1 MYRYKRKIDSI
12 ESIRKSAF
20 VLSDRVNTVVS
31 LNSDFTVNK
40 PFHGLYIKNGKVI
53 ISNLFEE
60 IETKSNKY
68 KVSNILSNNINV
80 YNEYISSIDLEN
92 FTIEYDMDDFYFSK
106 KIYLE
111 EKTGILA
118 VEYYIKNKS
127 EYNSNF
133 KVYPAITYRNIYNM
147 KNSSM
152 LRFNQ
157 RNEKNGVVINLSIS
171 NQEDVILKSNKFE
184 WNKDVNILND
194 IKYKIRK
201 DNFNIEEY
209 IEDLMSPGYFDI
221 QIKGNSSITAVIYIT
236 SKNQDITKLNTEE
249 LSKKDFFLKENI
261 SSSIENEYIELK
273 ELSYS
278 LENLKFE
285 NKIITSLPYTQ
296 NNILNL
302 DAIKIDNNNLSYTLD
317 TLIDATK
324 AIDGEFLSFSKVKEA
339 TRRIIDIKKYIE
351 YISKLNITDY
361 QILYKFLLLKLW
373 CIESINRIVQKQD
386 LYNIFTSFVKSLI
399 ESIFND
405 NMTNKY
411 FKNIEAVSLMYNAL
425 KIYEDM
431 LKKDGKEEE
440 IIFEKQEYFREKIE
454 KEFWNEEKRAMKKNL
469 DEQEIYAN
477 VQMLYTISLSYPCIV
492 NDISFKLLDTVFKEL
507 YTPYGLREYSK
518 NSEKNTGLIYPKY
531 MAHFVKAN
539 LRQNGVTR
547 ASRKIAFNLVKDLFL
562 DINKYLNCGI
572 KKVYSEKGYQIDTL
586 TYDLLTNAE
595 IIRLYDMLL

>member
-1 MYRYKRKIDSI
+1 MYKYKRKIDSI
-12 ESIRKSAF
+12 ESMRKSAF

-60 IETKSNKY
+60 VETKSNKY
-68 KVSNILSNNINV
+68 KVSNILSNNINI

-194 IKYKIRK
+194 IKYKVRK

-209 IEDLMSPGYFDI
+209 TEDLISPGYFDI

-278 LENLKFE
+278 LEKLKFQ

-296 NNILNL
+296 KNILSL
-302 DAIKIDNNNLSYTLD
+302 DVINIDNNNLSYTLD

-324 AIDGEFLSFSKVKEA
+324 AIDGEFISFSKVKEA
-339 TRRIIDIKKYIE
+339 TRRIIDVKKYIE

-405 NMTNKY
+405 NMTDKY

-431 LKKDGKEEE
+431 LKKDGKEEN

-454 KEFWNEEKRAMKKNL
+454 KEFWNEEKRVMKKNL

>member
-302 DAIKIDNNNLSYTLD
+302 DVINIDNNNLSYTLD

-339 TRRIIDIKKYIE
+339 TRRVIDVKKYIE

>member
-68 KVSNILSNNINV
+68 KVTNILSNNINV

-302 DAIKIDNNNLSYTLD
+302 DVINIDNNNLSYILD

-339 TRRIIDIKKYIE
+339 TRRVIDIKKYIE

-386 LYNIFTSFVKSLI
+386 LYYIFTSFVKSLI

-411 FKNIEAVSLMYNAL
+411 FKNIEAISLMYNAL

>member
-1 MYRYKRKIDSI
+1 MYKYKRKIDRI
-12 ESIRKSAF
+12 ESTRKSAF

-60 IETKSNKY
+60 VETKSNKY
-68 KVSNILSNNINV
+68 KVSNILSNNINIA
-80 YNEYISSIDLEN
+80 NEYISSIDLEN

-127 EYNSNF
+127 EYNSKF

-194 IKYKIRK
+194 IKYKVRR

-221 QIKGNSSITAVIYIT
+221 QIKGNSSVTAVIYIT

-261 SSSIENEYIELK
+261 SSCIENEYIELK

-278 LENLKFE
+278 LEKLKFE

-302 DAIKIDNNNLSYTLD
+302 DVIKIDNNNLSYTLD

-339 TRRIIDIKKYIE
+339 TRRIIDVKKYIE

-411 FKNIEAVSLMYNAL
+411 FKNIEAISLMYNAL

-431 LKKDGKEEE
+431 LKKDGKEEN

-454 KEFWNEEKRAMKKNL
+454 KEFWNEEKRVMKKNL

>member
-1 MYRYKRKIDSI
+1 MYKYKRKIDSI
-12 ESIRKSAF
+12 ESMRKSAF

-60 IETKSNKY
+60 VETKSNKY

-127 EYNSNF
+127 EYNSKF

-194 IKYKIRK
+194 IKYKVRK

-209 IEDLMSPGYFDI
+209 TEDLISPGYFDI

-278 LENLKFE
+278 LEKLKFE

-296 NNILNL
+296 KNILSL
-302 DAIKIDNNNLSYTLD
+302 DVINIDNNNLSYTLD

-339 TRRIIDIKKYIE
+339 TRRIIDVKKYIE

-411 FKNIEAVSLMYNAL
+411 FKNIEAISLMYNAL

-431 LKKDGKEEE
+431 LKKDGKEEN

-454 KEFWNEEKRAMKKNL
+454 KEFWNEEKRVMKKNL

>member
-1 MYRYKRKIDSI
+1 MYKYKRKIDSV
-12 ESIRKSAF
+12 ENTRKSSF
-20 VLSDRVNTVVS
+20 VLSDKENTVVS

-40 PFHGLYIKNGKVI
+40 PFHGLYIKNGKII

-60 IETKSNKY
+60 VETKSNKY
-68 KVSNILSNNINV
+68 KISNILSNNTNID
-80 YNEYISSIDLEN
+80 NEYISSIDLEN
-92 FTIEYDMDDFYFSK
+92 FTIEYDMDEFYFSK

-127 EYNSNF
+127 EYNLKFN
-133 KVYPAITYRNIYNM
+133 VYPAITYRDIYNM
-147 KNSSM
+147 KNASM

-171 NQEDVILKSNKFE
+171 NKEDVILKSNKFE

-201 DNFNIEEY
+201 DNFNVQEY
-209 IEDLMSPGYFDI
+209 TEDLMSPGYFDI

-236 SKNQDITKLNTEE
+236 SKNQDITNLNTEE

-278 LENLKFE
+278 IEKLKLR

-296 NNILNL
+296 DNILNL
-302 DAIKIDNNNLSYTLD
+302 DVINIDSNNLNCILD

-351 YISKLNITDY
+351 YISKLDITDY
-361 QILYKFLLLKLW
+361 QISYKFLLLKLW

-386 LYNIFTSFVKSLI
+386 LYNVFNSFVEILVD
-399 ESIFND
+399 SIFSD
-405 NMTNKY
+405 NMSDKY
-411 FKNIEAVSLMYNAL
+411 FRNIEAVALMYNAL

-431 LKKDGKEEE
+431 LKKDGKEEN
-440 IIFEKQEYFREKIE
+440 IILEKQEYFREKIE
-454 KEFWNEEKRAMKKNL
+454 KEFWDEEKRIMKKNL
-469 DEQEIYAN
+469 GEQDTYAN

-518 NSEKNTGLIYPKY
+518 NSDKNTGLIYPKY

-586 TYDLLTNAE
+586 TYDLLTNSE

>member
-1 MYRYKRKIDSI
+1 MYKYKRKIDRI

-20 VLSDRVNTVVS
+20 VLSDKVNTVVS
-31 LNSDFTVNK
+31 LNSDFTANK

-60 IETKSNKY
+60 VETKSNKY

-127 EYNSNF
+127 EYNSKF

-194 IKYKIRK
+194 IKYKVRK

-209 IEDLMSPGYFDI
+209 TEDLISPGYFDI
-221 QIKGNSSITAVIYIT
+221 QIEGNSSITAVIYIT

-261 SSSIENEYIELK
+261 SSCIENEYIELK

-278 LENLKFE
+278 LEKLKFE

-339 TRRIIDIKKYIE
+339 TRRIIDVKKYIE

-411 FKNIEAVSLMYNAL
+411 FKNIEAISLMYNAL

-431 LKKDGKEEE
+431 LKKDGKEEN

-454 KEFWNEEKRAMKKNL
+454 KEFWNEEKRVMKKNL
-469 DEQEIYAN
+469 DEQEIYTN

>member
-1 MYRYKRKIDSI
+1 MYKYKRKIDGI
-12 ESIRKSAF
+12 ESMRKSAL

-68 KVSNILSNNINV
+68 KVSNILSNNIKV
-80 YNEYISSIDLEN
+80 HNEYISSIDLEN

-127 EYNSNF
+127 EYNSKF

-171 NQEDVILKSNKFE
+171 NQEDVILKSNKLE

-194 IKYKIRK
+194 IKYKVRK

-209 IEDLMSPGYFDI
+209 TEDLISPGYFDI

-278 LENLKFE
+278 LEKLKFE

-302 DAIKIDNNNLSYTLD
+302 DVINIDKNNLSYILD

-339 TRRIIDIKKYIE
+339 TRRIIDVKKYIE

-373 CIESINRIVQKQD
+373 CIESINRIIQKQD

-405 NMTNKY
+405 NMTDKY

-431 LKKDGKEEE
+431 LKKDGKEEN

-454 KEFWNEEKRAMKKNL
+454 KEFWNEEKRVMKKNL

-492 NDISFKLLDTVFKEL
+492 NEISFKLLDTVFKEL

>member
-1 MYRYKRKIDSI
+1 MYKYKRKIDSV
-12 ESIRKSAF
+12 ENTRKSSF
-20 VLSDRVNTVVS
+20 VLSDKENTVVS

-40 PFHGLYIKNGKVI
+40 PFHGLYIKNGKII

-60 IETKSNKY
+60 VETKSNKY
-68 KVSNILSNNINV
+68 KISNILSNNTNID
-80 YNEYISSIDLEN
+80 NEYISSIDLEN
-92 FTIEYDMDDFYFSK
+92 FTIEYDMDEFYFSK

-111 EKTGILA
+111 EKSGILA

-127 EYNSNF
+127 EYNLKFN
-133 KVYPAITYRNIYNM
+133 VYPAITYRDIYNM
-147 KNSSM
+147 KNASM

-171 NQEDVILKSNKFE
+171 NKEDVILKSNKFE

-201 DNFNIEEY
+201 DNFNVQEY
-209 IEDLMSPGYFDI
+209 TEDLMSPGYFDI

-236 SKNQDITKLNTEE
+236 SKNQDITNLNTEE

-278 LENLKFE
+278 IEKLKLR

-296 NNILNL
+296 DNILNL
-302 DAIKIDNNNLSYTLD
+302 DVINIDSNNLNCILD

-351 YISKLNITDY
+351 YISKLDITDY
-361 QILYKFLLLKLW
+361 QISYKFLLLKLW

-386 LYNIFTSFVKSLI
+386 LYNVFNSFVEILVD
-399 ESIFND
+399 SIFSD
-405 NMTNKY
+405 NMSDKY
-411 FKNIEAVSLMYNAL
+411 FRNIEAVALMYNAL

-431 LKKDGKEEE
+431 LKKDGKEEN
-440 IIFEKQEYFREKIE
+440 IILEKQEYFREKIE
-454 KEFWNEEKRAMKKNL
+454 KEFWDEEKRIMKKNL
-469 DEQEIYAN
+469 DEQDTYAN

-518 NSEKNTGLIYPKY
+518 NSDKNTGLIYPKY

>member
-1 MYRYKRKIDSI
+1 MYKYKRKIDSI
-12 ESIRKSAF
+12 ESMRKSAF

-60 IETKSNKY
+60 VETKSNKY

-171 NQEDVILKSNKFE
+171 NQEDVILKSNKLE

-194 IKYKIRK
+194 IKYKVRK

-209 IEDLMSPGYFDI
+209 TEDLISPGYFDI

-278 LENLKFE
+278 LEKLKFE

-296 NNILNL
+296 NNILSL
-302 DAIKIDNNNLSYTLD
+302 DVINIDKNNLSYTLD

-339 TRRIIDIKKYIE
+339 TRRIIDVKKYIE

-405 NMTNKY
+405 NMTDKY

-431 LKKDGKEEE
+431 LKKDGKEEN

-454 KEFWNEEKRAMKKNL
+454 KEFWNEEKRVMKKNL

-586 TYDLLTNAE
+586 TYDLLTNTE

>member
-1 MYRYKRKIDSI
+1 MYKYKRKIDRI
-12 ESIRKSAF
+12 ESMRKSAF

-31 LNSDFTVNK
+31 LNSDFTANK

-60 IETKSNKY
+60 VETKLNKY
-68 KVSNILSNNINV
+68 KVSNILSNNINIA
-80 YNEYISSIDLEN
+80 NEYISSIDLEN

-127 EYNSNF
+127 EYNSKF

-194 IKYKIRK
+194 IKYKVRK

-209 IEDLMSPGYFDI
+209 TEDLMSPGYFDI
-221 QIKGNSSITAVIYIT
+221 QIKGNSSVTAVIYIT

-261 SSSIENEYIELK
+261 SSCIENEYIELK

-278 LENLKFE
+278 LEKLKFE

-302 DAIKIDNNNLSYTLD
+302 DVIKIDNNNLSYTLD

-339 TRRIIDIKKYIE
+339 TRRIIDVKKYIE

-405 NMTNKY
+405 NMTDKY

-431 LKKDGKEEE
+431 LKKDGKEEN

-454 KEFWNEEKRAMKKNL
+454 KEFWNEEKRVMKKNL

>member
-1 MYRYKRKIDSI
+1 MYKYKRKIDSI
-12 ESIRKSAF
+12 ESMRKSAF

-60 IETKSNKY
+60 VETKTNKY
-68 KVSNILSNNINV
+68 KVSNILSNNINIA
-80 YNEYISSIDLEN
+80 NEYISSIDLEN

-127 EYNSNF
+127 EYNSKF

-171 NQEDVILKSNKFE
+171 NQEDVILKSNKLE

-194 IKYKIRK
+194 IKYKVRK

-209 IEDLMSPGYFDI
+209 TEDLISPGYFDI
-221 QIKGNSSITAVIYIT
+221 QIKGNSSIIAVIYIT

-278 LENLKFE
+278 LEKLKFE

-302 DAIKIDNNNLSYTLD
+302 DVINIDNNNLSYTLD

-339 TRRIIDIKKYIE
+339 TRRIIDVKKYIE

-411 FKNIEAVSLMYNAL
+411 FKNIEAISLMYNAL

-431 LKKDGKEEE
+431 LKKDGKEEN

-454 KEFWNEEKRAMKKNL
+454 KEFWNEEKRVMKKNL

>member
-1 MYRYKRKIDSI
+1 MYKYKRKIDSI
-12 ESIRKSAF
+12 ESMRKSAF

-60 IETKSNKY
+60 VETKSNKY
-68 KVSNILSNNINV
+68 KVSNILSNNINI

-194 IKYKIRK
+194 IKYKVRK

-209 IEDLMSPGYFDI
+209 TEDLISPGYFDI

-261 SSSIENEYIELK
+261 SSSIENQYIELK

-278 LENLKFE
+278 LEKLKFE
-285 NKIITSLPYTQ
+285 NKIITSLPYTKK
-296 NNILNL
+296 NILSL
-302 DAIKIDNNNLSYTLD
+302 DVINIDNNNLSYTLD

-339 TRRIIDIKKYIE
+339 TRRIIDVKKYIE

-405 NMTNKY
+405 NMTDKY

-431 LKKDGKEEE
+431 LKKDGKEEN

-454 KEFWNEEKRAMKKNL
+454 KEFWNEEKRVMKKNL

-586 TYDLLTNAE
+586 TYDLLTNIE

>member
-1 MYRYKRKIDSI
+1 MYKYKRKIDSI
-12 ESIRKSAF
+12 ESMRKSAF

-60 IETKSNKY
+60 VETKSNKY

-127 EYNSNF
+127 EYNSKF

-194 IKYKIRK
+194 IKYKVRK

-209 IEDLMSPGYFDI
+209 TEDLISPGYFDI

-278 LENLKFE
+278 LEKLKFE

-296 NNILNL
+296 KNILSL
-302 DAIKIDNNNLSYTLD
+302 DVINIDNNNLSYTLD
-317 TLIDATK
+317 TLIEATK

-339 TRRIIDIKKYIE
+339 TRRIIDVKKYIE

-411 FKNIEAVSLMYNAL
+411 FKNIEAISLMYNAL

-431 LKKDGKEEE
+431 LKKDGKEEN

-454 KEFWNEEKRAMKKNL
+454 KEFWNEEKRVMKKNL

>member
-1 MYRYKRKIDSI
+1 MYKYKRKIDRI
-12 ESIRKSAF
+12 ESMRKSAF

-68 KVSNILSNNINV
+68 KVSNILSNNINF

-194 IKYKIRK
+194 IKYKVRK

-209 IEDLMSPGYFDI
+209 TEDLISPGYFDI

-278 LENLKFE
+278 LEKLKFE

-302 DAIKIDNNNLSYTLD
+302 DVINIDNNNLSYILD

-324 AIDGEFLSFSKVKEA
+324 SIDGEFLSFSKVKEA

-386 LYNIFTSFVKSLI
+386 LYYIFTSFVKILI
-399 ESIFND
+399 VSIFND
-405 NMTNKY
+405 NMTDKY

-431 LKKDGKEEE
+431 LKKDGKEEN

-454 KEFWNEEKRAMKKNL
+454 KEFWNEEKRVMKKNL

>member
-1 MYRYKRKIDSI
+1 MYKYKRKIDSV
-12 ESIRKSAF
+12 ENTRKSSF
-20 VLSDRVNTVVS
+20 VLSDKENTVVS

-40 PFHGLYIKNGKVI
+40 PFHGLYIKNGKII

-60 IETKSNKY
+60 VETKSNKY
-68 KVSNILSNNINV
+68 KISNILSNNTNID
-80 YNEYISSIDLEN
+80 NEYISSIDLEN
-92 FTIEYDMDDFYFSK
+92 FTIEYDMDEFYFSK

-127 EYNSNF
+127 EYNLKFN
-133 KVYPAITYRNIYNM
+133 VYPAITYRDIYNM
-147 KNSSM
+147 KNASM

-171 NQEDVILKSNKFE
+171 NKEDVILKSNKFE
-184 WNKDVNILND
+184 WNKDVNIQND

-201 DNFNIEEY
+201 DNFNVEEY
-209 IEDLMSPGYFDI
+209 TEDLMSPGYFDI

-236 SKNQDITKLNTEE
+236 SKNQDITNLNTEE
-249 LSKKDFFLKENI
+249 LSKQDFFLKENI

-278 LENLKFE
+278 IEKLKLR

-296 NNILNL
+296 DNILNL
-302 DAIKIDNNNLSYTLD
+302 DVINIDDNNLSCILD

-351 YISKLNITDY
+351 YISKLDITDY
-361 QILYKFLLLKLW
+361 QISYKFLLLKLW

-386 LYNIFTSFVKSLI
+386 LYNVFNSFVEILVD
-399 ESIFND
+399 SIFSD
-405 NMTNKY
+405 NMSDKY
-411 FKNIEAVSLMYNAL
+411 FRNIEAVALMYNAL

-431 LKKDGKEEE
+431 LKKDGKEKS
-440 IIFEKQEYFREKIE
+440 IILEKQEYFREKIE
-454 KEFWNEEKRAMKKNL
+454 KEFWNEEKRIMKKNL
-469 DEQEIYAN
+469 DEQDTYAN

-518 NSEKNTGLIYPKY
+518 NSDKNTGLIYPKY

>member
-1 MYRYKRKIDSI
+1 MYKYKRKIDSI
-12 ESIRKSAF
+12 ESMRKSAF

-60 IETKSNKY
+60 VETKSNKY

-80 YNEYISSIDLEN
+80 YNEYISSIDLEK

-171 NQEDVILKSNKFE
+171 NQEDVILKSNKLE

-194 IKYKIRK
+194 IKYKVRK

-209 IEDLMSPGYFDI
+209 TEDLISPGYFDI

-278 LENLKFE
+278 LEKLKFE

-296 NNILNL
+296 KNILSL
-302 DAIKIDNNNLSYTLD
+302 DVINIDNNNLSYTLD

-339 TRRIIDIKKYIE
+339 TRRIIDVKKYIE

-405 NMTNKY
+405 NMTDKY

-431 LKKDGKEEE
+431 LKKDGKEEN

-454 KEFWNEEKRAMKKNL
+454 KEFWNEEKRVMKKNL

>member
-1 MYRYKRKIDSI
+1 MYKYKRKIDRI
-12 ESIRKSAF
+12 ESMRKSAF

-31 LNSDFTVNK
+31 LNSDFTANK

-60 IETKSNKY
+60 VETKLNKY

-92 FTIEYDMDDFYFSK
+92 FTIEYDMDDFYFYK

-127 EYNSNF
+127 EYNSKF

-194 IKYKIRK
+194 IKYKVRK

-209 IEDLMSPGYFDI
+209 TEDLISPGYFDI

-278 LENLKFE
+278 LEKLKFE

-302 DAIKIDNNNLSYTLD
+302 DVIKIDNNNLSYTLD

-339 TRRIIDIKKYIE
+339 TRRIIDVKKYIE

-405 NMTNKY
+405 NMTDKY

-431 LKKDGKEEE
+431 LKKDGKEEN

-454 KEFWNEEKRAMKKNL
+454 KEFWNEEKRVMKKNL

>member
-1 MYRYKRKIDSI
+1 MYKYKRKIDSV
-12 ESIRKSAF
+12 ENTRKSSF
-20 VLSDRVNTVVS
+20 VLSDKENTVVS

-40 PFHGLYIKNGKVI
+40 PFHGLYIKNGKII

-60 IETKSNKY
+60 VETKSNKY
-68 KVSNILSNNINV
+68 KISNILSNNTNID
-80 YNEYISSIDLEN
+80 NEYISSIDLEN
-92 FTIEYDMDDFYFSK
+92 FTIEYDMDEFYFSK

-127 EYNSNF
+127 EYNLKFN
-133 KVYPAITYRNIYNM
+133 VYPAITYRDIYNM
-147 KNSSM
+147 KNASM

-171 NQEDVILKSNKFE
+171 NKEDVILKSNKFE

-201 DNFNIEEY
+201 DNFNVQEY
-209 IEDLMSPGYFDI
+209 TEDLMSPGYFDI

-236 SKNQDITKLNTEE
+236 SKNQDITNLNTEE

-278 LENLKFE
+278 IEKLKLR

-296 NNILNL
+296 DNILNL
-302 DAIKIDNNNLSYTLD
+302 DVINIDSNNLNCILD

-351 YISKLNITDY
+351 YISKLDITDY
-361 QILYKFLLLKLW
+361 QISYKFLLLKLW

-386 LYNIFTSFVKSLI
+386 LYNVFNSFVEILVD
-399 ESIFND
+399 SIFSD
-405 NMTNKY
+405 NMSDKY
-411 FKNIEAVSLMYNAL
+411 FRNIEAVALMYNAL

-431 LKKDGKEEE
+431 LKKDGKEEN
-440 IIFEKQEYFREKIE
+440 IILEKQEYFREKIE
-454 KEFWNEEKRAMKKNL
+454 KEFWDEEKRIMKKNL
-469 DEQEIYAN
+469 DEQDTYAN

-518 NSEKNTGLIYPKY
+518 NSDKNTGLIYPKY

>member
-1 MYRYKRKIDSI
+1 MYKYKRKIDSI
-12 ESIRKSAF
+12 ESMRKSAF

-60 IETKSNKY
+60 VETKSNKY

-127 EYNSNF
+127 EYNSKF

-171 NQEDVILKSNKFE
+171 NQEDVILKSNKLE

-194 IKYKIRK
+194 IKYKVRK

-209 IEDLMSPGYFDI
+209 TEDLISPGYFDI

-278 LENLKFE
+278 LEKLKFE

-296 NNILNL
+296 KNILSL
-302 DAIKIDNNNLSYTLD
+302 DVINIDNNNLSYTLD

-339 TRRIIDIKKYIE
+339 TRRIIDVKKYIE

-411 FKNIEAVSLMYNAL
+411 FKNIEAISLMYNAL

-431 LKKDGKEEE
+431 LKKDGKEEN

-454 KEFWNEEKRAMKKNL
+454 KEFWNEEKRVMKKNL

>member
-1 MYRYKRKIDSI
+1 MYKYKRKVDSVEI
-12 ESIRKSAF
+12 TRKSSF
-20 VLSDRVNTVVS
+20 VLSDKVNTVIS

-40 PFHGLYIKNGKVI
+40 PFHGLYIKNGKII

-60 IETKSNKY
+60 VETKSNKY
-68 KVSNILSNNINV
+68 QISNILSNNTNIE
-80 YNEYISSIDLEN
+80 NEYISSIDLEN
-92 FTIEYDMDDFYFSK
+92 FTIEYAMNDFCFSK

-118 VEYYIKNKS
+118 VEYYIRNKS
-127 EYNSNF
+127 EYNSKF
-133 KVYPAITYRNIYNM
+133 KVYPAITYRDIYNM
-147 KNSSM
+147 RNASM
-152 LRFNQ
+152 LGFNQ
-157 RNEKNGVVINLSIS
+157 RNEKNSVVINLSIS
-171 NQEDVILKSNKFE
+171 NKEDVILKSNKFE
-184 WNKDVNILND
+184 WNKDINILND

-201 DNFNIEEY
+201 DNFSVEEY
-209 IEDLMSPGYFDI
+209 TEDLMSPGYFDI

-236 SKNQDITKLNTEE
+236 SKNQDITNLNTEE

-278 LENLKFE
+278 IEKLKLD
-285 NKIITSLPYTQ
+285 NNIITSLPYTQ

-302 DAIKIDNNNLSYTLD
+302 DVINVDVNNLNYILD

-324 AIDGEFLSFSKVKEA
+324 AIEGEFLSFSNVKEA

-351 YISKLNITDY
+351 CISKLNISDY
-361 QILYKFLLLKLW
+361 QISYKFLLLKLW
-373 CIESINRIVQKQD
+373 CIESINRIIQRQD
-386 LYNIFTSFVKSLI
+386 LYSVFICFVKKI
-399 ESIFND
+399 VYSILSD
-405 NMTNKY
+405 DMSDKY
-411 FKNIEAVSLMYNAL
+411 FKNIEAVALMYNAL
-425 KIYEDM
+425 KIYEDI
-431 LKKDGKEEE
+431 LKKDGKEEN

-454 KEFWNEEKRAMKKNL
+454 KEFWNEEKRIMKKNL
-469 DEQEIYAN
+469 DEQDTYAN
-477 VQMLYTISLSYPCIV
+477 IQMLYTISLSYPCIV

-518 NSEKNTGLIYPKY
+518 NSDKNTGLIYPRY

>member
-1 MYRYKRKIDSI
+1 
-12 ESIRKSAF
+12 
-20 VLSDRVNTVVS
+20 
-31 LNSDFTVNK
+31 
-40 PFHGLYIKNGKVI
+40 
-53 ISNLFEE
+53 
-60 IETKSNKY
+60 
-68 KVSNILSNNINV
+68 
-80 YNEYISSIDLEN
+80 
-92 FTIEYDMDDFYFSK
+92 MDDFYFSK

-127 EYNSNF
+127 EYNSKF

-171 NQEDVILKSNKFE
+171 NQEDVILKSNKLE

-194 IKYKIRK
+194 IKYKVRK

-209 IEDLMSPGYFDI
+209 TEDLISPGYFDI

-278 LENLKFE
+278 LEKLKFE

-302 DAIKIDNNNLSYTLD
+302 DVINIDKNNLSYILD

-339 TRRIIDIKKYIE
+339 TRRIIDVKKYIE

-373 CIESINRIVQKQD
+373 CIESINRIIQKQD

-405 NMTNKY
+405 NMTDKY

-425 KIYEDM
+425 KVYEDM
-431 LKKDGKEEE
+431 LKKDGKEEN

-454 KEFWNEEKRAMKKNL
+454 KEFWNEEKRVMKKNL

-492 NDISFKLLDTVFKEL
+492 NEISFKLLDTVFKEL

>member
-1 MYRYKRKIDSI
+1 MYKYKRKIDSI
-12 ESIRKSAF
+12 ESMRKSAF

-60 IETKSNKY
+60 VETKSNKY

-171 NQEDVILKSNKFE
+171 NQEDVILKSNKLE

-194 IKYKIRK
+194 IKYKVRK

-209 IEDLMSPGYFDI
+209 TEDLISPGYFDI

-278 LENLKFE
+278 LEKLKFE

-296 NNILNL
+296 NNILSL
-302 DAIKIDNNNLSYTLD
+302 DVINIDKNNLSYTLD

-324 AIDGEFLSFSKVKEA
+324 ASDGEFLSFSKVKEA
-339 TRRIIDIKKYIE
+339 TRRIIDVKKYIE

-405 NMTNKY
+405 NMTDKY

-431 LKKDGKEEE
+431 LKKDGKEEN

-454 KEFWNEEKRAMKKNL
+454 KEFWNEEKRVMKKNL

>member
-1 MYRYKRKIDSI
+1 MYKYKRKIDSI
-12 ESIRKSAF
+12 ESMRKSAF

-60 IETKSNKY
+60 VETKSNKY
-68 KVSNILSNNINV
+68 KVSNILSNNIKV
-80 YNEYISSIDLEN
+80 HNEYISSIDLEN

-127 EYNSNF
+127 EYNSKF

-171 NQEDVILKSNKFE
+171 NQEDVILKSNKLE

-194 IKYKIRK
+194 IKYKVRK
-201 DNFNIEEY
+201 DNLNIEEY

-278 LENLKFE
+278 LEKLKFE

-302 DAIKIDNNNLSYTLD
+302 DVINIDKNNLSYILD

-339 TRRIIDIKKYIE
+339 TRRIIDVKKYIE

-386 LYNIFTSFVKSLI
+386 LYNIFTSFVKRLI

-405 NMTNKY
+405 NMTDKY

-425 KIYEDM
+425 KVYEDM
-431 LKKDGKEEE
+431 LKKDGKEEN

-454 KEFWNEEKRAMKKNL
+454 KEFWNEEKRVMKKNL

-492 NDISFKLLDTVFKEL
+492 NEISFKLLDTVFKEL